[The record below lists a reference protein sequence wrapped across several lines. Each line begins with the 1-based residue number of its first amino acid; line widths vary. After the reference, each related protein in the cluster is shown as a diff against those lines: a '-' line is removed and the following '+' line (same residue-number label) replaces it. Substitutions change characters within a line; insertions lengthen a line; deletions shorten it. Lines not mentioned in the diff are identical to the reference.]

1 LAHSAVVDFSL
12 VLLLS
17 VICLLTREA
26 RFTWRCHTSRPRTLN
41 CITGANRPCAMN
53 QPRLF
58 ARARKVERVI
68 RTAASCLHVS
78 GCAFC
83 YSNSRRE
90 QRRSCDALKASA
102 RTKVFARLFQKAAEV
117 RGEEPRR
124 SSGGAGRGAPQ
135 VERVEGGVPQVER
148 VEGGAP
154 QVERGCGARSPAGRA
169 CRGRSPALLPRLS
182 GKAGRRARAD
192 EPWRALSGA
201 HG

>member
-83 YSNSRRE
+83 YSNSRRRATPSKRAHV
-90 QRRSCDALKASA
+90 QKFSPAFFKRRRGCGA
-102 RTKVFARLFQKAAEV
+102 RSPAGRAGV

-135 VERVEGGVPQVER
+135 VR
-148 VEGGAP
+148 GGA
-154 QVERGCGARSPAGRA
+154 RA
-169 CRGRSPALLPRLS
+169 S
-182 GKAGRRARAD
+182 
-192 EPWRALSGA
+192 ALSQSFA
-201 HG
+201 DR